1 MNDYIIVS
9 AFTPNYTEDINR
21 LIKSLKKFNLPYNVY
36 PFESKGSWLHNVQ
49 YKIDVL
55 IQAINE
61 YKDKDIVWVDADGVI
76 KQYPILF
83 DSINDDISFRV
94 NFRNLKR
101 KNLRGLTTGTLYLKN
116 NNKVKNFLMEWK
128 LKTRKMGST
137 EQSALYE
144 MITDNRFYDLNIG
157 SLPISYTIIGADI
170 KNDYRDI
177 IISHT
182 SSSTDKNRNLKA
194 NTNSM

>member
-1 MNDYIIVS
+1 M
-9 AFTPNYTEDINR
+9 
-21 LIKSLKKFNLPYNVY
+21 
-36 PFESKGSWLHNVQ
+36 
-49 YKIDVL
+49 
-55 IQAINE
+55 
-61 YKDKDIVWVDADGVI
+61 
-76 KQYPILF
+76 
-83 DSINDDISFRV
+83 
-94 NFRNLKR
+94 
-101 KNLRGLTTGTLYLKN
+101 RGLTTGTLYLKN